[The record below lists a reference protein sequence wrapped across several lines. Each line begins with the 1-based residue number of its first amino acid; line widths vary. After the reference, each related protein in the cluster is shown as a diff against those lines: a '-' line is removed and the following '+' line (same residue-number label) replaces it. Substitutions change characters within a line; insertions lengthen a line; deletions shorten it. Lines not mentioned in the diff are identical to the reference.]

1 MSAITSRIS
10 APPQLEPVR
19 SLILPSGHQ
28 TLLVSRDNEDCS
40 IRSADL

>member
-19 SLILPSGHQ
+19 ALILSRGHQ
-28 TLLVSRDNEDCS
+28 TL
-40 IRSADL
+40 AG